1 MRNFVIEAAALSLTG
16 SPALRRFFAD
26 LWAWCGGSREWH
38 ATTLRY
44 HPESED
50 ATPD

>member
-1 MRNFVIEAAALSLTG
+1 MRNFVVEAAALSLAG
-16 SPALRRFFAD
+16 SPALRRFLAD

-44 HPESED
+44 HPDSE
-50 ATPD
+50 